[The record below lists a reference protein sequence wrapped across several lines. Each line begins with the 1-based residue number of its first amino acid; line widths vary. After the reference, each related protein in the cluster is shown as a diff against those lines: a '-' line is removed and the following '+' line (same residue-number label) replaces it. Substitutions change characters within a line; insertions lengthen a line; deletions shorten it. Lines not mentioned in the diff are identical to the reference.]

1 MPYDVLPLGPLETNC
16 WLCWDENT
24 RGCAVIDP
32 GAEPEKLVRALQE
45 KDLHPKAIL
54 LTHAHFDHVG
64 AAAPLARALNLP
76 VYVHEADTALPERLT
91 GGPLY
96 FTAEYAEGDTV
107 TVDGLRFE
115 VLETPGHTPG
125 SVCFLCENVL
135 FSGDTLFA
143 GSCGRVDLAG
153 GVPAQMGASLKRLA
167 ELPGNYAVLPGHG
180 PATTLDAER
189 ADNPYLREAMA

>member
-32 GAEPEKLVRALQE
+32 GAEPEKLVRTLQE

-91 GGPLY
+91 GGPLC

-115 VLETPGHTPG
+115 VLETPGHTMG
-125 SVCFLCENVL
+125 SVCLRCGALL
-135 FSGDTLFA
+135 FTGDTLFA
-143 GSCGRVDLAG
+143 GACGRTDLG
-153 GVPAQMGASLKRLA
+153 GSAAAMRASLCRLA
-167 ELPGNYAVLPGHG
+167 LLPGDYAVLPGHG
-180 PATTLDAER
+180 PASTLDLER
-189 ADNPYLREAMA
+189 RTNPYLREALR

>member
-115 VLETPGHTPG
+115 VLETPGHTMG
-125 SVCFLCENVL
+125 SVCLRCGALL
-135 FSGDTLFA
+135 FTGDTLFA
-143 GSCGRVDLAG
+143 GACGRTDLG
-153 GVPAQMGASLKRLA
+153 GSAAAMGASLCRLA
-167 ELPGNYAVLPGHG
+167 LLPGDYAVLPGHG
-180 PATTLDAER
+180 PASTLDLER
-189 ADNPYLREAMA
+189 RTNPYLREALR

>member
-16 WLCWDENT
+16 WLCWDEAT

-91 GGPLY
+91 GGPLC

-115 VLETPGHTPG
+115 VLETPGHTMG
-125 SVCFLCENVL
+125 SVCLRCGALL
-135 FSGDTLFA
+135 FTGDTLFA
-143 GSCGRVDLAG
+143 GACGRTDLG
-153 GVPAQMGASLKRLA
+153 GSAAAMGASLCRLA
-167 ELPGNYAVLPGHG
+167 LLPGDYAVLPGHG
-180 PATTLDAER
+180 PASTLDLER
-189 ADNPYLREAMA
+189 RTNPYLREALR

>member
-1 MPYDVLPLGPLETNC
+1 MPYDMLPLGPLETNC

-64 AAAPLARALNLP
+64 AVAPLARALNLP

-115 VLETPGHTPG
+115 VLETPGHTMG
-125 SVCFLCENVL
+125 SVCLRCGALL
-135 FSGDTLFA
+135 FTGDTLFA
-143 GSCGRVDLAG
+143 GACGRTDLG
-153 GVPAQMGASLKRLA
+153 GSAAAMGASLCRLA
-167 ELPGNYAVLPGHG
+167 LLPGDYAVLPGHG
-180 PATTLDAER
+180 PASTLDLER
-189 ADNPYLREAMA
+189 RTNPYLREALR

>member
-91 GGPLY
+91 GGPLC

-115 VLETPGHTPG
+115 VLETPGHTMG
-125 SVCFLCENVL
+125 SVCLRCGALL
-135 FSGDTLFA
+135 FTGDTLFA
-143 GSCGRVDLAG
+143 GACGRTDLG
-153 GVPAQMGASLKRLA
+153 GSAEAMRASLCRLGY
-167 ELPGNYAVLPGHG
+167 LPGDYAVLPGHG
-180 PATTLDAER
+180 PASTLDLER
-189 ADNPYLREAMA
+189 RTNPYLREALR

>member
-91 GGPLY
+91 GGPLC

-115 VLETPGHTPG
+115 VLETPGHTMG
-125 SVCFLCENVL
+125 SVCLRCGALL
-135 FSGDTLFA
+135 FTGDTLFA
-143 GSCGRVDLAG
+143 GACGRTDLG
-153 GVPAQMGASLKRLA
+153 GSAAAMGASLCRLA
-167 ELPGNYAVLPGHG
+167 LLPGDYAVLPGHG
-180 PATTLDAER
+180 PASTLDLER
-189 ADNPYLREAMA
+189 RTNPYLREALR

>member
-16 WLCWDENT
+16 WLCWDEAT

-91 GGPLY
+91 GGPLC

-107 TVDGLRFE
+107 TVDDLRFE
-115 VLETPGHTPG
+115 VLETPGHTMG
-125 SVCFLCENVL
+125 SVCLRCGALL
-135 FSGDTLFA
+135 FTGDTLFA
-143 GSCGRVDLAG
+143 GACGRTDLG
-153 GVPAQMGASLKRLA
+153 GSAAAMGASLCRLA
-167 ELPGNYAVLPGHG
+167 LLPGDYAVLPGHG
-180 PATTLDAER
+180 PASTLDLER
-189 ADNPYLREAMA
+189 RTNPYLREALR